1 MLQWLGQLPEDEDF
15 ADRRPARRLTST
27 YFSMLPSAR
36 AAFSVPPRGTSAVGV
51 RERAERAPAPWF
63 GSRCAPRP
71 QNGGARAWTNQG
83 RLVVRKDAQF
93 VGTSRRLQHPRARAA
108 WQQQCPH
115 ACASRNRG
123 CRGIFRNECAFFWR
137 PAAGVVLG
145 ADRRFLMMEN
155 SRENDG

>member
-108 WQQQCPH
+108 WQQQCPMR
-115 ACASRNRG
+115 ARVEIGDAVAYFAMNARFFGGQQQAS
-123 CRGIFRNECAFFWR
+123 FW
-137 PAAGVVLG
+137 GLI
-145 ADRRFLMMEN
+145 DDF
-155 SRENDG
+155 